1 MVQRLALGFT
11 GFPLPWK
18 KKKKPWA
25 DRCKRCRWP
34 TIIAHPNP
42 SDQKKTLSLKV
53 KRDPPPPKKRKLKE
67 KKRHTRL
74 AAVPPR
80 LNSPLV
86 KC

>member
-1 MVQRLALGFT
+1 MAHDHRTSEPFRS
-11 GFPLPWK
+11 
-18 KKKKPWA
+18 KKP
-25 DRCKRCRWP
+25 
-34 TIIAHPNP
+34 
-42 SDQKKTLSLKV
+42 LSLKV
-53 KRDPPPPKKRKLKE
+53 KRDPPPPKERNLKE